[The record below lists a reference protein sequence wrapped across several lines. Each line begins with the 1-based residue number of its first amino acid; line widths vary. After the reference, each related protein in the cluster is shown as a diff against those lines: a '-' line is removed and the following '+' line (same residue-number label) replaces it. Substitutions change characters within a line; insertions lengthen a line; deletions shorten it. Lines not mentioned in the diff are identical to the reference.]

1 MAAPRRST
9 ARTAVLT
16 ARRPLPDLRA
26 ILPTGRSIVV
36 GVAVLVAA
44 GGLYLIARDTSLF
57 AVRTLDV
64 RGATPQIR
72 AQVRTALASIEGRS
86 LLRVGGGDIAA
97 RLAAITGV
105 RSFRYDRRFPNTLE
119 VVIHA
124 ERPVLVL
131 RQGARGSYL
140 VSASGRVLRT
150 LPHPRLSRLPR
161 LWVPRSVD
169 VSVGASL
176 PRAAVVAAAAV
187 TPLRTVSLGGRVAVV
202 ESSPTALALKLVSG
216 FEVRLGDIGDLRL
229 KLAIASRI
237 LHMTGAAAG
246 AGYVDVSVPERPVL
260 DTNPQV
266 GG

>member
-1 MAAPRRST
+1 MAARRRST

-16 ARRPLPDLRA
+16 ARRPLPDLAA
-26 ILPTGRSIVV
+26 ILPTGRSILI
-36 GVAVLVAA
+36 GIAVLVAA
-44 GGLYLIARDTSLF
+44 GGMYLIALDTSLF
-57 AVRTLDV
+57 AVRTVDV

-72 AQVRTALASIEGRS
+72 AQVRTALAAIEGRS

-97 RLAAITGV
+97 QLAPITGV
-105 RSFRYDRRFPNTLE
+105 RSFHYDRRFPNTLE
-119 VVIHA
+119 VVIRA

-131 RQGARGSYL
+131 RQGAHGAYL
-140 VSASGRVLRT
+140 VSGSGRVLRT

-161 LWVPRSVD
+161 LWVPRSVS
-169 VSVGASL
+169 VSVGADL

-187 TPLRTVSLGGRVAVV
+187 TPLRTISLGSRVAVV
-202 ESSPTALALKLVSG
+202 ESSTNALALKLASG
-216 FEVRLGDIGDLRL
+216 FEVRLGDVGDLRL
-229 KLAIASRI
+229 KLAIAARI

-266 GG
+266 TG

>member
-1 MAAPRRST
+1 VAARRRST

-16 ARRPLPDLRA
+16 ARRPLPDLSA
-26 ILPTGRSIVV
+26 FLPTARSIVI

-44 GGLYLIARDTSLF
+44 GGMYLIARNTSLF
-57 AVRTLDV
+57 AVRTLEV
-64 RGATPQIR
+64 RGGTPQIR
-72 AQVRTALASIEGRS
+72 AQVRTALSSIEGRS

-97 RLAAITGV
+97 QLTSITGV

-119 VVIHA
+119 VVIRA

-131 RQGARGSYL
+131 RQGAHAYL

-150 LPHPRLSRLPR
+150 LSHPRLSRLPR
-161 LWVPRSVD
+161 LWVPKSVA
-169 VSVGASL
+169 VSTGADL
-176 PRAAVVAAAAV
+176 PRTAVVAAAAV

-202 ESSPTALALKLVSG
+202 ESTPGALALKLADG

-260 DTNPQV
+260 DANPQV
-266 GG
+266 AG